1 MCGIVGYNFLNKD
14 KSFDPEL
21 IKNLLSSVAH
31 RGPDDSGF
39 QTYRSA
45 MIGNTRLSIIDLAS
59 GHQPMIG
66 GKSDISVVQNGEIFN
81 YIELK
86 EELIEK
92 GHKFKTTSDTE
103 VILNAYIEWGEA
115 FVNKLNGMF
124 AIAILDEKRDQLLLF
139 RDRLGVKP
147 LYYYHKGEDFLFSS
161 EIKTF
166 KKYNF
171 FDKKVKNQSIA
182 NYLVLNYVPVPDTI
196 FEYVHHIP
204 PGYFARVELG
214 SNDIK
219 LTQYWDI
226 AHLEQ
231 NNDLSEDGFLDKFEK
246 LLNDA
251 VRIRLRSDVDVGAF
265 LSGGLDSS
273 LICAL
278 MRKNDLEKKISTY
291 SIGFHEKEYDESQ
304 YAKNVAREYSLD
316 NNLKF
321 LGGDIVDLWDK
332 VTYHNDQPHGDI
344 SFIPTYILS
353 EFASKDLKVV
363 LTGDG
368 GDELFAGYLK
378 YQMLE
383 KNGDSNKYFDTT
395 TVFNEN
401 ELIDSLSPDFKKTI
415 TVGGARNLF
424 TDCLGKVEN
433 RDLLNKVLYF
443 ETKQLLP
450 GNNLVKPDKMAM
462 ANSLETRSPFMDY
475 RLFELCYTMPGK
487 LKLRNG
493 ETKYL
498 LKKLGLRYFNEE
510 HVYRRKQMFTVPI
523 GEWFKNKLSD
533 YLMTIIESEKLIERN
548 IWDADQIRKLAQE
561 HKSGV
566 ENNTRKL
573 RAIVNLEL
581 WYRTF
586 IDS

>member
-1 MCGIVGYNFLNKD
+1 MCGIVGFNFLNQD
-14 KSFDPEL
+14 KCSNPEL
-21 IKNLLSSVAH
+21 IRNLLSSVAH

-39 QTYRSA
+39 EVYRSA
-45 MIGNTRLSIIDLAS
+45 MVGNTRLSIIDLSS

-66 GKSDISVVQNGEIFN
+66 DDGNVSVVQNGEIFN

-86 EELIEK
+86 EVLIKK
-92 GHKFKTTSDTE
+92 GHDFKTESDTE
-103 VILNAYIEWGEA
+103 VILKAYIEWGEA
-115 FVNKLNGMF
+115 FVNRLNGMF
-124 AIAILDEKRDQLLLF
+124 AIAILDKKRNQLLLF

-147 LYYYHKGEDFLFSS
+147 LYYYQKEGDFLFSS
-161 EIKTF
+161 EIKSF
-166 KKYNF
+166 KKYNY
-171 FDKKVKNQSIA
+171 FDKKVNNQSIA
-182 NYLVLNYVPVPDTI
+182 NYLVLNYIPVPDTI

-204 PGYFARVELG
+204 PGYFGRIQLGDNSLELV
-214 SNDIK
+214 
-219 LTQYWDI
+219 QYWDI
-226 AHLEQ
+226 AHLDQ
-231 NNDLSEDGFLDKFEK
+231 NNNLSENDFIDSFEE
-246 LLNDA
+246 LLIDA
-251 VRIRLRSDVDVGAF
+251 VKLRLRSDVDVGAF

-278 MRKNDLEKKISTY
+278 MRKNDQESEISTF
-291 SIGFHEKEYDESQ
+291 SIGFHEKKFDESQ
-304 YAKNVAREYSLD
+304 YAKYVAQKYSL
-316 NNLKF
+316 NNKLKF
-321 LGGDIVDLWDK
+321 LGGDIVHLWDK

-383 KNGDSNKYFDTT
+383 NTGDLQKYFDTT
-395 TVFNEN
+395 TVFNEK
-401 ELIDSLSPDFKKTI
+401 ELMNSLSPAFKKTI
-415 TVGGARNLF
+415 NVGGARKLF
-424 TDCLGKVEN
+424 TNCLAKVES

-475 RLFELCYTMPGK
+475 RLFELCYTMPGE

-523 GEWFKNKLSD
+523 GEWFKNKLGD
-533 YLMTIIESEKLIERN
+533 YLMTIIESERLIERN
-548 IWDADQIRKLAQE
+548 IWDATQIRQLADD
-561 HKSGV
+561 HKNGR

-581 WYRTF
+581 WYRMF
-586 IDS
+586 ID